1 MLFHID
7 PQPFAVA
14 LNRAEARVEE
24 ARANLRGTT
33 RDWERTRALFA
44 DNAISLRERDDA
56 LSAWELAKAQLA
68 TAEAELNA
76 AHIDL
81 GYTSVRAPISGITS
95 REVRSEGSLIGT
107 GPSESL
113 LTSITQ
119 LDPIY
124 VNFAIP
130 STELARQRKLLASG
144 ALRFSEKES
153 LSADLYYGGERY
165 GATGVVSFTDSHVD
179 MDTGTIRARA
189 IFPNPDAEL
198 LPGQFVRL
206 RVHGLVREGAFVVPE
221 TAVMQDADGT
231 YLFVVQGGQASKR
244 RVTPGPVTESGW
256 LIDAGLKTGDEV
268 VVEGVVKLQPGMA
281 VEVAESEDMAALNV
295 AEAGA

>member
-1 MLFHID
+1 
-7 PQPFAVA
+7 
-14 LNRAEARVEE
+14 
-24 ARANLRGTT
+24 
-33 RDWERTRALFA
+33 
-44 DNAISLRERDDA
+44 
-56 LSAWELAKAQLA
+56 
-68 TAEAELNA
+68 
-76 AHIDL
+76 
-81 GYTSVRAPISGITS
+81 
-95 REVRSEGSLIGT
+95 
-107 GPSESL
+107 
-113 LTSITQ
+113 
-119 LDPIY
+119 
-124 VNFAIP
+124 
-130 STELARQRKLLASG
+130 
-144 ALRFSEKES
+144 
-153 LSADLYYGGERY
+153 
-165 GATGVVSFTDSHVD
+165 